1 MHSTTRISFLSPNIL
16 SRMTTINLK
25 RFNVPTNMPNLSIKQ
40 KVTLALILFVLL
52 TASLVGAL
60 SQWSARS
67 IIEER
72 MLKQELPNMIK
83 QINGEIDKEVS
94 MMRVIAQQIATDP
107 FIQNWF
113 AQGRSTIGEEHLLRK
128 LSAIAKSHD
137 LSKTSFADRKSG
149 HYWNQNG
156 YLRQLKNDDI
166 DGWFYAYRD
175 SGKDSSVSIYA
186 YPNTEKIDLFVNYQE
201 INGNGL
207 AGIAKSFED
216 IVNLLNSFTLEKTG
230 FVYLVDDKGTI
241 QLHKNKSLV
250 GQSIDN
256 IYSQNITSSILNKS
270 IFSLDEVQD
279 NNEDTFV
286 AASFIPSAQWY
297 VVVQVPKAEVFASLN
312 KTNKQ
317 MITWSLVVTTIAI
330 FVALFI
336 AKSITRPINLLAEL
350 FIQLGQGKADIS
362 YRIPASGQQELVNV
376 AHGYNQFITKLEE
389 VFFQVSH
396 ATLALRETAGV
407 LQYKANDTIASSVSN
422 DENTHHISIALG
434 QISETVS
441 DVAQNAIK
449 ASDIASRIKEN
460 TDVVSQVIHSAKS
473 DVEALAHKIHDV
485 SNVINT
491 LAANS
496 ETIAGALSVIQT
508 ISDQTNLL
516 ALNAAIEAARAGDH
530 GRGFSVVADEV
541 RTLASKTVEST
552 TEIQA
557 IMNTLKETS
566 TIASKEINH
575 IVEQSTNTTQSIAKA
590 EDMLKTSIELTNQIL
605 DSNHLVAAATEEQAV
620 TINDINS
627 NMTDITHVAK
637 VNMSNVQGI
646 VDNVENLNQLAENL
660 DRLMIQFKGKH
671 S

>member
-1 MHSTTRISFLSPNIL
+1 
-16 SRMTTINLK
+16 
-25 RFNVPTNMPNLSIKQ
+25 MPNLSIKQ

-72 MLKQELPNMIK
+72 MLTQELPNMIK
-83 QINGEIDKEVS
+83 QINGEIDKEIS

-107 FIQNWF
+107 FIENWF
-113 AQGRSTIGEEHLLRK
+113 AQGRSQAGEEQLLKK
-128 LSAIAKSHD
+128 LTTIAKSHH
-137 LSKTSFADRKSG
+137 LSKTSFADRQSG

-156 YLRQLKNDDI
+156 YLRQLQNDDV

-186 YPNTEKIDLFVNYQE
+186 YPDTDKIDLFVNYQE
-201 INGNGL
+201 VNGNGL

-216 IVNLLNSFTLEKTG
+216 IVNLLSSFILEKTG
-230 FVYLVDDKGTI
+230 FVYLVDEKGTI

-256 IYSQNITSSILNKS
+256 IYSHKITNNILNKS
-270 IFSLDEVQD
+270 AFSLDEVQD

-286 AASFIPSAQWY
+286 AASFIASAQWY

-312 KTNKQ
+312 DTNTQ
-317 MITWSLVVTTIAI
+317 MITWSLVVTIIAI
-330 FVALFI
+330 FVALLI

-350 FIQLGQGKADIS
+350 FLKLGQDKADIS
-362 YRIPASGQQELVNV
+362 YRIPESGQQELVNV
-376 AHGYNQFITKLEE
+376 AHGYNQFITKLED
-389 VFFQVSH
+389 VFLQVSQT
-396 ATLALRETAGV
+396 TLTLRETAEA
-407 LQYKANDTIASSVSN
+407 LQHKANETIASSISN
-422 DENTHHISIALG
+422 DENSHHISNALS

-441 DVAQNAIK
+441 DVAQNAIQ
-449 ASDIASRIKEN
+449 ASDIASNIKEN
-460 TDVVSQVIHSAKS
+460 SDSISQVIHLAKS
-473 DVEALAHKIHDV
+473 EVEELGDKINDV

-491 LAANS
+491 LATNS
-496 ETIAGALSVIQT
+496 ETIAGALGVIQT

-516 ALNAAIEAARAGDH
+516 ALNAAIEAARAGEH

-552 TEIQA
+552 AEIQS
-557 IMNTLKETS
+557 IMKVLKETS
-566 TIASKEINH
+566 TIASKEITQ
-575 IVEQSTNTTQSIAKA
+575 IIAQSTNTTQSIAKA
-590 EDMLKTSIELTNQIL
+590 EEILKISIELTNQIL
-605 DSNHLVAAATEEQAV
+605 DSNHLVAAATEEQAF
-620 TINDINS
+620 TINDINN
-627 NMTDITHVAK
+627 NMTNITDVAK
-637 VNMSNVQGI
+637 VNMGNVHEI
-646 VDNVENLNQLAENL
+646 VDNAENLNQLAENL
-660 DRLMIQFKGKH
+660 ENLMKQFKGNH